1 MCFMNESQMRHRS
14 KPFCKKNPIFLKPSP
29 EKEEEE
35 EEEEE
40 ED

>member
-1 MCFMNESQMRHRS
+1 MEKEITQLNGAV
-14 KPFCKKNPIFLKPSP
+14 PSP

-40 ED
+40 EGKLIAN

>member
-1 MCFMNESQMRHRS
+1 MEKEIPQLNGAV
-14 KPFCKKNPIFLKPSP
+14 PSP

-40 ED
+40 EGKLIAN